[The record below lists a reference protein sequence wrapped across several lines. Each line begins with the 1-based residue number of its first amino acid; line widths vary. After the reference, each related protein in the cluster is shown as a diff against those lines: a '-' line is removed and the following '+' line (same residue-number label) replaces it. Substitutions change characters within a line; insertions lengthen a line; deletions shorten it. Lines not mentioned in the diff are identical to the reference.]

1 MRLLGDTKERER
13 YRVAFPSGGVPWS
26 LFEPHRE
33 QAQKNHGQ
41 ALERLAERGGLGPD
55 EMLAIIEG
63 RRWHAMDE
71 ADALAQLKALVQ
83 PAAPPVSGDGDDA
96 EAMAIAEQF
105 GVSLR
110 TGAVN
115 AIRAGLERGRA
126 LGARD
131 CGHDLATIATDA
143 HGMGQENAMSNV
155 MDWLLEE
162 GADDLVRKLETGE
175 WHKVAMNA
183 RRSGGQGK

>member
-1 MRLLGDTKERER
+1 
-13 YRVAFPSGGVPWS
+13 
-26 LFEPHRE
+26 
-33 QAQKNHGQ
+33 
-41 ALERLAERGGLGPD
+41 
-55 EMLAIIEG
+55 MLAIIEG

-83 PAAPPVSGDGDDA
+83 PAAPPVSGDDA
-96 EAMAIAEQF
+96 VVREIVNRHVSAGYCCFTNAMVAVREA
-105 GVSLR
+105 
-110 TGAVN
+110 
-115 AIRAGLERGRA
+115 LERGRE

-143 HGMGQENAMSNV
+143 HGMGQENVMSNV

-175 WHKVAMNA
+175 WHKVAMIA